1 MVCAFFIIFVS
12 AKSFSFQLIIFS
24 FKFMYIDTH
33 SHIYEEEFREDREAV
48 VQRAREAGVNYIVLP
63 DIDSESRNRMLDL
76 AARHPEMLF
85 PLAGLHPTSV
95 YENYKT
101 ELAQVEKAL
110 GNHTFYGIGECG
122 IDLYWDKSYYREQIK
137 AFEHQL
143 GIAKETGLPVIIH
156 SRDSLEVIFE
166 VLKKHPYTRGILH
179 CFPGN
184 AAEARQAIDMGY
196 LLGIGGVV
204 TFKKSQMADTLREI
218 GPANIVLETDSPYL
232 TPVPFRG
239 KGNESS
245 YIPLI
250 AQKIAEL
257 TGLETKKIE
266 EITTQ
271 NALNL
276 FNLQCENV

>member
-239 KGNESS
+239 KRNERS

>member
-232 TPVPFRG
+232 TPVPFRV
-239 KGNESS
+239 KINESS

>member
-239 KGNESS
+239 KRNESS
-245 YIPLI
+245 YIQLI

>member
-166 VLKKHPYTRGILH
+166 VMKKHPYTRGNQH

-232 TPVPFRG
+232 TTVPFRG
-239 KGNESS
+239 KRNESS

>member
-232 TPVPFRG
+232 TPVPFLG
-239 KGNESS
+239 KRNESS